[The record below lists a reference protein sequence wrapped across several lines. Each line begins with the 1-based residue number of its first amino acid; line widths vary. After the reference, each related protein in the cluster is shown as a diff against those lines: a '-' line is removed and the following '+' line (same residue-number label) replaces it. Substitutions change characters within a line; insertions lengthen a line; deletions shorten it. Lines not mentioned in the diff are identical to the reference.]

1 MDFDCYTL
9 VKLIQIVLSLIYN
22 TIMFG
27 FIQKVALDVTLD
39 VTLSVAW
46 WLTKQVTYGT
56 INTFRYMVTYG
67 K

>member
-1 MDFDCYTL
+1 
-9 VKLIQIVLSLIYN
+9 
-22 TIMFG
+22 MFG